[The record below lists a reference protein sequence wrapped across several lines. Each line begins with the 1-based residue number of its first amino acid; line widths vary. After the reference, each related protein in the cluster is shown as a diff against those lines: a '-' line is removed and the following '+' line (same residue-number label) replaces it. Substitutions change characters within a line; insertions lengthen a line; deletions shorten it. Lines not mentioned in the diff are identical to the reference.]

1 MIVSWQGFALHPRV
15 PFTIARGTG
24 TRYERVHVRVTEES
38 EQPEGWGEAAP
49 SAFYGESAQSVHDA
63 LLRLFSP
70 GLRALTIESLDDIA
84 ALEEQMRAVI
94 PEAASARA
102 AISAAAH
109 DLLGKKLG
117 RPLFEVFG
125 LDPNLA
131 PPSSFT
137 IAIPDNDD
145 DLARRVAD
153 AHAYP
158 ILKVKLGTDRDEWIV
173 RAVRRAAP
181 DKLLRVDANAAWTVE
196 RTVAMAGVLADQ
208 GVELIEQPLPRD
220 DIDGYWALRD
230 RTTLPIIADES
241 CVDSRDLPRLDGAV
255 DGINIKLAKCG
266 GLAEARR
273 MAIEAR
279 NRGMKVMLGCM
290 IESSLGITAAAQLA
304 PLADYADLDG
314 AALLADDPFTGATI
328 DDGMIRLPAGPG
340 LGVAVR
346 EKADGGD

>member
-1 MIVSWQGFALHPRV
+1 VIVSWKGFVLHPRV
-15 PFTIARGTG
+15 PFTIARGT
-24 TRYERVHVRVTEES
+24 TTQYERVHVQMTEES

-49 SAFYGESAQSVHDA
+49 SAYYQESAQTVHEA

-70 GLRALTIESLDDIA
+70 KLRAMTIDSLEDIE
-84 ALEEQMRAVI
+84 ALEAHMRETI
-94 PEAASARA
+94 PDAAAARA
-102 AISAAAH
+102 AVSIAAH

-137 IAIPDNDD
+137 IAITESESE
-145 DLARRVAD
+145 LARRVEE
-153 AHAYP
+153 AHEYP
-158 ILKVKLGTDRDEWIV
+158 ILKVKLGTDHDEFIV

-181 DKLLRVDANAAWTVE
+181 QKLLRVDANAAWTVE
-196 RTVAMAGVLADQ
+196 RTIEMSAFLADQ

-220 DIDGYWALRD
+220 DIDGYWRLRD
-230 RTTLPIIADES
+230 RVTLPIIADES
-241 CVDSRDLPRLDGAV
+241 CIDSRDLPRLDGAV

-290 IESSLGITAAAQLA
+290 IESSVGISAAAHLA

-314 AALLADDPFTGATI
+314 AALLADDPFVGASI
-328 DDGMIRLPAGPG
+328 SGGVIRLTDAPG
-340 LGVAVR
+340 LGVQIR
-346 EKADGGD
+346 RT